1 MVIIGIS
8 VCFCL
13 KALKT
18 LHEEGDVGCLCPE
31 TLRIIQNLMPLIY
44 VCLFC
49 STFSNTLS
57 KNPMLYPLLKSSR
70 LADRRP
76 MCVCFFPNKNESR
89 RCLFGLPL
97 PKIIPN
103 CCRHAYGFLSAFSP
117 HLKIST
123 STLSTLLQNSGLHL
137 HVVGMNSCIWII
149 SLLQSALLKHIRDVY
164 VACESL
170 LHFAQNTNF
179 RSHVFLS
186 AFLGSYQK

>member
-117 HLKIST
+117 HLKNST
-123 STLSTLLQNSGLHL
+123 STLSALLQNPKVQPHDIRMTSDILIMSLPQSARSKHL
-137 HVVGMNSCIWII
+137 QGVYVLCK
-149 SLLQSALLKHIRDVY
+149 SLLR
-164 VACESL
+164 
-170 LHFAQNTNF
+170 FAQNI
-179 RSHVFLS
+179 HLEE
-186 AFLGSYQK
+186 